1 MTILKNK
8 NIILSILLIAV
19 MFLILIT
26 FFLEI
31 SSLERVLLPFF
42 IFLFINLGICVLL
55 NKICKDKFVA
65 KIYLISLLLH
75 LIFILFWNIF
85 KYHLLGYCLP
95 TENVFKPFTIDNDGA
110 LYHSYG
116 VYISQHFMQKTLTTH
131 FTGGLYPKIVG
142 CMYHYFGINPFIVCL
157 FNLNIGSL
165 VAPIIYLIGKHVFR
179 EIEIAKLYS
188 FLSILTFAHIMNT
201 SIMIR
206 DAYIT
211 LFMYLS
217 IFLSFIFYK
226 SKNIFYLI
234 LTLISLYTLY
244 SFRPYASF
252 VIFFAIVA
260 SLIVS
265 KYNFQFKQGVVKS
278 NIYSLVLTIL
288 SPIVICIILFLLYL
302 VFSSLNLLSVEDLI
316 EVREI
321 SYQYG
326 DAQIAFDFGAL
337 YSKFFLLPFIIG
349 YIYLF
354 GAPFPWEWVKPS
366 RIVYVPDMFFLYCF
380 LSSFFKNIKFVLT
393 SKNYLLLI
401 SLFSII
407 FMISIYCI
415 TLGNSGAIHRLRGPF
430 IPMIYLIAMSKPDKF
445 LSKILNKIQKWRIL

>member
-1 MTILKNK
+1 MTDLKSK
-8 NIILSILLIAV
+8 NIILFTLLMAV
-19 MFLILIT
+19 IFLTLIT
-26 FFLEI
+26 IFLEI
-31 SSLERVLLPFF
+31 SSLERVLLPYFV
-42 IFLFINLGICVLL
+42 FLFIYFGIFVIL

-65 KIYLISLLLH
+65 KIYLISLSLH

-85 KYHLLGYCLP
+85 KYHLLGYSLP

-116 VYISQHFMQKTLTTH
+116 VYISQHFTFKTLVSH
-131 FTGGLYPKIVG
+131 FIGGLYPKIVG
-142 CMYHYFGINPFIVCL
+142 CIYHYCGMNPFIVCL

-165 VAPIIYLIGKHVFR
+165 VASIIYLISKHVFR
-179 EIEIAKLYS
+179 EIGTAKLYS

-234 LTLISLYTLY
+234 LMFASLYLLY
-244 SFRPYASF
+244 LFRPYACF
-252 VIFFAIVA
+252 VIFFAILV

-265 KYNFQFKQGVVKS
+265 KYNFYYQKGVVKS
-278 NIYSLVLTIL
+278 DIQSLVLTIL
-288 SPIVICIILFLLYL
+288 SPIVICIILYLLYL
-302 VFSSLNLLSVEDLI
+302 AFSSMNLFSVEDLI
-316 EVREI
+316 EVREV

-366 RIVYVPDMFFLYCF
+366 RIVYIPDMLILYCF
-380 LSSFFKNIKFVLT
+380 LYSFFKNIKLVLK
-393 SKNYLLLI
+393 SKNYLLLVYF
-401 SLFSII
+401 FSII
-407 FMISIYCI
+407 FMFSIYCI

-445 LSKILNKIQKWRIL
+445 LSQILNKIQKWRLL